1 MHRFLSYL
9 ALLIITLSSQTA
21 FAHIGYTN
29 RDLGTYTVVG
39 TLVTGSN
46 NSGSLV
52 SSGSSATFTITNQN
66 TGEAGWANGTDARFG
81 DSHVL
86 RAYRF
91 TLVTP
96 AIVTIEIVGLD
107 YTSGISFSAL
117 EHPAFS
123 LFQGLAHL
131 APAAADHDSSAISQ
145 AWLTSLVG
153 AGNHEGAFNALGS
166 WKIGSDDGITFAD
179 LTSFLHV
186 GHAADGTAANY
197 GSASGINGDGVADG
211 LVTATFSLGA
221 GDYSLLVGGGNF
233 AGVSS
238 SSYGY
243 EVALTVVPE
252 PSVAGLIGLAGA
264 AGWITLRRRMVKRPS
279 PADKS

>member
-1 MHRFLSYL
+1 MNRFLSYL
-9 ALLIITLSSQTA
+9 AILIITLSSQTA
-21 FAHIGYTN
+21 LAHIGYTN
-29 RDLGTYTVVG
+29 RNLGTFNVVG

-52 SSGSSATFTITNQN
+52 SSGSSATVTITNQN
-66 TGEAGWANGTDARFG
+66 TREAGWANGTDARFG

-131 APAAADHDSSAISQ
+131 APAAADHDSSPISP
-145 AWLTSLVG
+145 AWLTALVG
-153 AGNHEGAFNALGS
+153 AGNYDGAFNALGS

-179 LTSFLHV
+179 LTSFLYV

-211 LVTATFSLGA
+211 FVTATLSLGA
-221 GDYSLLVGGGNF
+221 GDYSLFAGGGNF

-264 AGWITLRRRMVKRPS
+264 AGWITLRRRMVKRPQ

>member
-1 MHRFLSYL
+1 MNRFLTYL
-9 ALLIITLSSQTA
+9 ATLVITLSSQTA

-29 RDLGTYTVVG
+29 RNLGTFTVVG

-52 SSGSSATFTITNQN
+52 SSGSSATVTITNQN

-81 DSHVL
+81 DSHVI

-131 APAAADHDSSAISQ
+131 SPAAADHDQSAISQ

-153 AGNHEGAFNALGS
+153 AGNYDGAFNALGS
-166 WKIGSDDGITFAD
+166 WKIGNDDGATFAD
-179 LTSFLHV
+179 LTSFLYV
-186 GHAADGTAANY
+186 GHAADGTAVNY
-197 GSASGINGDGVADG
+197 GPAPGINGDGVADG
-211 LVTATFSLGA
+211 SVTSTFSLAA
-221 GDYSLLVGGGNF
+221 GDYSLFVGGGNS
-233 AGVSS
+233 GGISTSS
-238 SSYGY
+238 FGY
-243 EVALTVVPE
+243 EVAFTVVPE
-252 PSVAGLIGLAGA
+252 PSSLGMIALAA
-264 AGWITLRRRMVKRPS
+264 MAGWVSLRRRTAGRPLDQKR
-279 PADKS
+279 